1 MDKEQKQQQ
10 QPKGPNKDFMINSL
24 RNQLSEASLKV
35 AEGDAILGEYFIQ
48 LQQKDERIKELEKD
62 NEELRKSIADKEKGK
77 KNNNAE

>member
-1 MDKEQKQQQ
+1 MEKEQKQQH
-10 QPKGPNKDFMINSL
+10 PKGPNKDFMINSL

-62 NEELRKSIADKEKGK
+62 NEELRKQLAGKEKSEK
-77 KNNNAE
+77 

>member
-1 MDKEQKQQQ
+1 MEQKQQ

-24 RNQLSEASLKV
+24 RNQLSEATLKV

>member
-1 MDKEQKQQQ
+1 MSAWIE
-10 QPKGPNKDFMINSL
+10 IL

-62 NEELRKSIADKEKGK
+62 NEELRKQLAGKEKSEK
-77 KNNNAE
+77 

>member
-24 RNQLSEASLKV
+24 RNQLSEATLKV

-62 NEELRKSIADKEKGK
+62 NEELRKQLAGKEKSEK
-77 KNNNAE
+77 